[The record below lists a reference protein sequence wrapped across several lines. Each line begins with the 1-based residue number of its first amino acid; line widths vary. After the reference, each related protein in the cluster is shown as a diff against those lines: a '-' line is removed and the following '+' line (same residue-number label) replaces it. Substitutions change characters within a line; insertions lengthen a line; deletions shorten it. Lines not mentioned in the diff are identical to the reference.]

1 MDTDV
6 QTEINIYTYTHVLY
20 INYLYRVWTVCFKL
34 LVIFQLRRRF
44 RSIEHASVSAV
55 HSYMY
60 TAEGA
65 HTVCISNKQK
75 ARRLPRCVYI
85 PRDSSIITTPV
96 GAAVIYAIY

>member
-60 TAEGA
+60 TAEGTLYVFLINKK
-65 HTVCISNKQK
+65 HVGFHGVCIYRGT
-75 ARRLPRCVYI
+75 AL
-85 PRDSSIITTPV
+85 
-96 GAAVIYAIY
+96 